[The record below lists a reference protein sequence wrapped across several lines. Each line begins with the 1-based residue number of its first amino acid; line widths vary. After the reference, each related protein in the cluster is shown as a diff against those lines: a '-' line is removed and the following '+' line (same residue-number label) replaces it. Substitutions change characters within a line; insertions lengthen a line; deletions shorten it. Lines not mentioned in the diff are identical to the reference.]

1 MLTCITCLCM
11 SDSNNPVIRT
21 VRCHPVFVAGV
32 LLLNITL
39 GMVFSLLLDE
49 YVIGMLPIGMD
60 VFIVM
65 WLALSVLTMFSSSID
80 VIIGGDL

>member
-1 MLTCITCLCM
+1 MYLCM
-11 SDSNNPVIRT
+11 SHSDNQVIRT

-32 LLLNITL
+32 VMLNITF
-39 GMVFSLLLDE
+39 GMAFSLLLDE
-49 YVIGMLPIGMD
+49 YVIGVLPVSMD

-80 VIIGGDL
+80 LIFGGDV